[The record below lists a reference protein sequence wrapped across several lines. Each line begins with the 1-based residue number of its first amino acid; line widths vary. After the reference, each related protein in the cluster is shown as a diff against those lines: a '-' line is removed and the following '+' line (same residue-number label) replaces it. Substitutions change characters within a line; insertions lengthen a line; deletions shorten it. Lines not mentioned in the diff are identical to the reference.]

1 MIDSYQIKS
10 LIVLNPFLGN
20 VPIVDLLEISE
31 NQRFSG
37 FFRGYKMGTS
47 AKNELTET
55 LKMECH

>member
-37 FFRGYKMGTS
+37 VFRGYKMGTS

>member
-10 LIVLNPFLGN
+10 LIVLNSFLGN

-37 FFRGYKMGTS
+37 VFRGYKMGTS